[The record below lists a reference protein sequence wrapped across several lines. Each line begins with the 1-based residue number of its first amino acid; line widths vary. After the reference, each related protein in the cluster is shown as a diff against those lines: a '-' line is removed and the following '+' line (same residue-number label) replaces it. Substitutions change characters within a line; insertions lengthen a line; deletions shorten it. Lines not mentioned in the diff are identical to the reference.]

1 MPLWG
6 AGLDE
11 DSLEFESENG
21 SVTGSDIDFG
31 IHDNI
36 LLNSTDG
43 APETNAGFRLAL
55 EEQSE
60 KKPQWLTPDEKQ
72 RCFANNEG
80 WFLRHTKNSAGT
92 QYWDEMLV
100 AIGDMAGTSTTTGIG
115 AATIT
120 NISFEGLTSGGANN
134 APVYEVG
141 SGSTLA
147 TAFVRVA
154 WNEPIDFEL
163 DGSSFP
169 TLTVTHTADSDDSTT
184 SYTATAPSGN
194 TTVYMMEATGTDGWD
209 TIQLNSTDGAPE
221 SNAGE
226 KIILEDGSES
236 ADGDITFLQ
245 METQRSGTQMNF
257 YFTIAGSDGAGELT
271 VARQQ
276 FGSMG
281 SSTVKDYGI
290 STVSASQDV
299 TQQVSDAV
307 TTAQV
312 NMS

>member
-6 AGLDE
+6 SGLNQ
-11 DSLEFESENG
+11 DSLEYEFESD
-21 SVTGSDIDFG
+21 VTDSSL
-31 IHDNI
+31 HDNI

-43 APETNAGFRLAL
+43 APESNAGSRLAL

-120 NISFEGLTSGGANN
+120 NISFEGLTSGAANN
-134 APVYEVG
+134 NPVYEVA
-141 SGSTLA
+141 SGGTLA
-147 TAFVRVA
+147 TAIVRVA
-154 WNEPIDFEL
+154 WNEPVDFEL
-163 DGSSFP
+163 DGTSFP
-169 TLTVTHTADSDDSTT
+169 TLTVTHTADSDGTTT
-184 SYTATAPSGN
+184 SYTATAPNGN
-194 TTVYMMEATGTDGWD
+194 TTVYQMEATGTDGWD
-209 TIQLNSTDGAPE
+209 SIQMNSTDGAPE
-221 SNAGE
+221 TDAGGR
-226 KIILEDGSES
+226 IMLEDDSQSGDGSK
-236 ADGDITFLQ
+236 DHIQ
-245 METQRSGTQMNF
+245 METQRSGSQMNF

-271 VARQQ
+271 VARQS

-281 SSTVKDYGI
+281 SSTLKDYGL
-290 STVSASQDV
+290 STVSASTDV
-299 TQQVSDAV
+299 TQQVSDSV

>member
-43 APETNAGFRLAL
+43 APETDAGGRIML
-55 EEQSE
+55 EDDSQS
-60 KKPQWLTPDEKQ
+60 
-72 RCFANNEG
+72 G
-80 WFLRHTKNSAGT
+80 
-92 QYWDEMLV
+92 
-100 AIGDMAGTSTTTGIG
+100 
-115 AATIT
+115 
-120 NISFEGLTSGGANN
+120 
-134 APVYEVG
+134 
-141 SGSTLA
+141 
-147 TAFVRVA
+147 
-154 WNEPIDFEL
+154 
-163 DGSSFP
+163 DGSKD
-169 TLTVTHTADSDDSTT
+169 H
-184 SYTATAPSGN
+184 
-194 TTVYMMEATGTDGWD
+194 
-209 TIQLNSTDGAPE
+209 I
-221 SNAGE
+221 
-226 KIILEDGSES
+226 
-236 ADGDITFLQ
+236 Q
-245 METQRSGTQMNF
+245 METNRSGSQMNF

-290 STVSASQDV
+290 STVSASQDI